1 MVVASG
7 MKLWIFS
14 DGKAGDENQCLSV
27 AERLGGMIEIRRV
40 APKAPWVWMMPHGP
54 IPPRDRPSNPASPLH
69 GPFPDIAIAS
79 GRRTVAYLRKLKKL
93 SPTTLTVFLKDPRS
107 ASLNADLVWVPF
119 HDKRRDAKTIVTLTG
134 PTRMTSAR
142 LREARI
148 KAPQPLL
155 HLPTPRVALI
165 LGGDTAKEK
174 FGEKASRRLAH
185 YLAHDLPPNM
195 AVMVTPS
202 RRTPAHLTAAVR
214 KALQNRPHWIW
225 DEKGDNPYFSMLGLA
240 DAIITTADS
249 HSMLSDVLATQA
261 PVYIFEPDAYPKK
274 LKRTI
279 HQLLQHPFVQL
290 LPAPLET
297 GTRPAIDSTELIA
310 DEIRALLNPT

>member
-27 AERLGGMIEIRRV
+27 AERLGGTIEIRRV

-54 IPPRDRPSNPASPLH
+54 IPPGDRPSNPASPLH
-69 GPFPDIAIAS
+69 GPFPDVAIAS
-79 GRRTVAYLRKLKKL
+79 GRRTVAYLRKLKQL

-134 PTRMTSAR
+134 PTRLTSAR

-148 KAPQPLL
+148 KAPQSLL

-185 YLAHDLPPNM
+185 YLAHDLPAPHVRHGH
-195 AVMVTPS
+195 AIAPDTCPS
-202 RRTPAHLTAAVR
+202 DRSRSQGPAEARPLDLGREGRQSLFLDARPCRRHHHHR
-214 KALQNRPHWIW
+214 
-225 DEKGDNPYFSMLGLA
+225 
-240 DAIITTADS
+240 
-249 HSMLSDVLATQA
+249 
-261 PVYIFEPDAYPKK
+261 
-274 LKRTI
+274 
-279 HQLLQHPFVQL
+279 
-290 LPAPLET
+290 
-297 GTRPAIDSTELIA
+297 
-310 DEIRALLNPT
+310 